1 MKNQARRS
9 EFLLAGW
16 AIAFGPFLIAFI
28 ATMP

>member
-1 MKNQARRS
+1 MKNQARKS
-9 EFLLAGW
+9 ELLLAGW